1 MPQPNDSSDEAL
13 RRLDQQLE
21 ALQAQ
26 RADPGRSAQSLSA
39 GYRLFGEVVG
49 GVLGGLGLG
58 ILVDHFAHTQPWGVV
73 GGLVIGAVASVSAA
87 AATASRVADRMRAA
101 AEASPETGSA
111 EKEDD
116 EG

>member
-13 RRLDQQLE
+13 RRLDRRLE

-26 RADPGRSAQSLSA
+26 RADPGGSAQSLSA
-39 GYRLFGEVVG
+39 GYRLFGVVIG

-58 ILVDHFAHTQPWGVV
+58 LMVDHFAHTQPWGVV

-87 AATASRVADRMRAA
+87 AATASRVADRMKAKTG
-101 AEASPETGSA
+101 ASPEAGGAA
-111 EKEDD
+111 EEDD
-116 EG
+116 EV